1 MQRNQTKRPNRGPS
15 VTPGRHVYRNVR
27 ELLVTDATVLNSPPL
42 NASYP
47 AAATGYVSTQLSPM
61 GLQGVQFSTSSLP
74 TTTVVS
80 SPRMPFL
87 YRTGTNFEEY
97 RVTRATLIVTGYVG
111 STATG
116 RFSVFSSTDY
126 SDGSS
131 TASTLNANVVG
142 GRTYDVASLATRE
155 ARIPINVSSEWKK
168 VSATTTLVTSGGLA
182 LPVSTANDLIFSFL
196 ALSWNGTA
204 NTTAMD
210 QLFCLSVEYDV
221 EFRKPVAST
230 LNY

>member
-27 ELLVTDATVLNSPPL
+27 ELLVTDATTLNSPPL
-42 NASYP
+42 STGYTSS
-47 AAATGYVSTQLSPM
+47 ATGSLSTQLSPM

-74 TTTVVS
+74 TVANLS

-87 YRTGTNFEEY
+87 YRTGANFEEY
-97 RVTRATLIVTGYVG
+97 RITRATLIVTGTIG
-111 STATG
+111 SSATG

-126 SDGSS
+126 ADGSS

-155 ARIPINVSSEWKK
+155 ARIPLNVASDWKK
-168 VSATTTLVTSGGLA
+168 VSNTTALVTPGGM
-182 LPVSTANDLIFSFL
+182 VITTNSVNDLVFSYV
-196 ALSWNGTA
+196 ALSWNGTVP
-204 NTTAMD
+204 TTSMD
-210 QLFCLSVEYDV
+210 QLFNLSVEYDV
-221 EFRKPVAST
+221 EFRRPVAFA